1 VTNSNWFDKKYKA
14 WFFLLGVALFGF
26 LGNLALSR
34 LSSGHRANHLTTK
47 HSINPPSGIGKN
59 LNPGLNKSGA
69 EFESNS
75 PNELHTFLVPASW
88 QGKTIYHAK
97 LANSEKVI
105 ALTFDDGPWQKT
117 TRQVLDILKANNIK
131 ATFFWVG
138 AALEKNPQIAQQVV
152 AEDHAIGN
160 HTWHHRYHRLNEK
173 TAAKEIEDTAQLMY
187 KTTGVKTY
195 LFRPP
200 GGFLNN
206 GVAAYAK
213 HQNYAVVM
221 WSVTSADTDWKAQPS
236 AFVNNVLRGAKP
248 GSIVLMHDGGGDHS
262 KTVKALPEIISGLRQ
277 MGYQFVTI
285 PELLKMHPYRNH

>member
-1 VTNSNWFDKKYKA
+1 MSNSWFGKKYKI
-14 WFFLLGVALFGF
+14 WFFLLGITLFCF
-26 LGNLALSR
+26 LYGIVLSGLFRGNR
-34 LSSGHRANHLTTK
+34 PNRLTTK
-47 HSINPPSGIGKN
+47 HPISNASR
-59 LNPGLNKSGA
+59 LNKSGV
-69 EFESNS
+69 EFKSNS
-75 PNELHTFLVPASW
+75 TTEFHTFFVPVPF
-88 QGKTIYHAK
+88 QRKTIYQVK
-97 LANSEKVI
+97 LTKPEKVI

-117 TRQVLDILKANNIK
+117 TRQVLDILKENNIK

-152 AEDHAIGN
+152 AEGHAIGN
-160 HTWHHRYHRLNEK
+160 HTWHHWYHHLNQE
-173 TAAKEIEDTAQLMY
+173 TAAKEIKDTAQLIY
-187 KTTGVKTY
+187 KTTGAKTA

-213 HQNYAVVM
+213 QQNYVVIM

-277 MGYQFVTI
+277 MGYRFVTI
-285 PELLKMHPYRNH
+285 PELLKMHA